1 MDDENNVI
9 KTLKSNG
16 KVDDSYMKTVSL
28 FGNYKPIRRYY
39 VSSLNQINGNLNG
52 KSMYKKKNSL
62 NPMSLE
68 EKRKIK
74 EKEDLQS
81 YRMFSYREP
90 KKEEKKSTRYGIKDF

>member
-1 MDDENNVI
+1 
-9 KTLKSNG
+9 
-16 KVDDSYMKTVSL
+16 
-28 FGNYKPIRRYY
+28 
-39 VSSLNQINGNLNG
+39 
-52 KSMYKKKNSL
+52 MYKKKNSL
-62 NPMSLE
+62 NPMSPE